1 MSSICTIS
9 NCSIER
15 GTAVSEA
22 ITLGRGTA
30 VSEAVAVG
38 GMVGGTV
45 EVGNSV
51 AVGNW
56 GEVVLVGRGVETA
69 SSAVGEGV

>member
-22 ITLGRGTA
+22 
-30 VSEAVAVG
+30 VAVG
-38 GMVGGTV
+38 RMVGGTV
-45 EVGNSV
+45 EVGNDV

-56 GEVVLVGRGVETA
+56 GEVELVGRGVETA
-69 SSAVGEGV
+69 LSAVGEGV

>member
-1 MSSICTIS
+1 MSSICIIS
-9 NCSIER
+9 NCSID
-15 GTAVSEA
+15 
-22 ITLGRGTA
+22 RGTA

-38 GMVGGTV
+38 RMAGGTV

-56 GEVVLVGRGVETA
+56 GEVVLVGCAVETA
-69 SSAVGEGV
+69 LSAVGEGV